1 MAPTRFGKSEVTKA
15 DQRLGRALSHPL
27 RAECLTILNARV
39 ASPAEIAREL
49 NIDVGNVSY
58 HIKQLLAYDCIELVE
73 TKTGGSARGA
83 TEHFYRGVAQKY
95 LHDDLWEQLS
105 HPVRNGISL
114 TAIRV
119 IIGAI
124 RDSVVAGIFD
134 RMKDRHVSVVTYQLD
149 GDGWEEMKAL
159 YKEALERSMAIG
171 ARAEGRISERKH
183 KGKQRRIT
191 CSMLAHESPEGSP
204 KSHELGELTK
214 A

>member
-1 MAPTRFGKSEVTKA
+1 MPIRFGPSAVTKA
-15 DQRLGRALSHPL
+15 DQRLSRALAHPL
-27 RAECLTILNARV
+27 RAECLTIFNARV
-39 ASPAEIAREL
+39 ASPSEIAREL
-49 NIDVGNVSY
+49 DEEVANVSY
-58 HIKQLLAYDCIELVE
+58 HVKQLLEYDCIELVE
-73 TKTGGSARGA
+73 TRTGGSARGA

-95 LHDDLWEQLS
+95 LHDDLWGELS

-149 GDGWEEMKAL
+149 GNGWEEMRAL
-159 YKEALERSMAIG
+159 YKETLERGMAIG

-183 KGKQRRIT
+183 RGKMRRIT
-191 CSMLAHESPEGSP
+191 CSLLAHESPEGSP
-204 KSHELGELTK
+204 KSHELGELTQ

>member
-1 MAPTRFGKSEVTKA
+1 MPTRFGRSEVSKA
-15 DQRLGRALSHPL
+15 DQRLSRALSHPL

-49 NIDVGNVSY
+49 DVEVSNVSY
-58 HIKQLLAYDCIELVE
+58 HVKQLLELDCVELVN
-73 TKTGGSARGA
+73 TKQVRGA

-95 LHDDLWEQLS
+95 LHDDMWSKLS

-134 RMKDRHVSVVTYQLD
+134 RMKDRHVSVVTYRLD

-159 YKEALERSMAIG
+159 YKETLERGMAIG

-183 KGKQRRIT
+183 RGKVRRIT

-204 KSHELGELTK
+204 QSHELGEMTE

>member
-1 MAPTRFGKSEVTKA
+1 MPTRFGRSELSKA
-15 DQRLGRALSHPL
+15 DQRLSRALSHPL

-49 NIDVGNVSY
+49 NLEVSNVSY
-58 HIKQLLAYDCIELVE
+58 HVKELLELDCIELVR
-73 TKTGGSARGA
+73 TRQVRGA

-95 LHDDLWEQLS
+95 LDDDLWAELS

-149 GDGWEEMKAL
+149 SDGWDEMKAL
-159 YKEALERSMAIG
+159 YKETLERGMAIG

-183 KGKQRRIT
+183 RGKPRRIT
-191 CSMLAHESPEGSP
+191 CSLLAHESPEGSP
-204 KSHELGELTK
+204 RRHELGEVTE